1 MISSYEEDIFIS
13 VVSVEGLKSL
23 DEPNTFLMYLAII
36 AFPATLVLLIGEARF
51 FKFSHKPFISVLFL
65 CLSIVKTLK
74 RRQSLR
80 LNSIRRRR
88 STKRHNVDS
97 LSNGVVRERPKE
109 EENTC
114 VSIISSGVVNVSFD
128 DIEDMNMIDSG
139 SVATVSDDEEGTN
152 KAVVGEIV
160 TSEKIVSIKRSVS
173 FKDEL
178 LENRNEQ
185 NLSL

>member
-1 MISSYEEDIFIS
+1 M
-13 VVSVEGLKSL
+13 
-23 DEPNTFLMYLAII
+23 
-36 AFPATLVLLIGEARF
+36 
-51 FKFSHKPFISVLFL
+51 
-65 CLSIVKTLK
+65 
-74 RRQSLR
+74 
-80 LNSIRRRR
+80 
-88 STKRHNVDS
+88 
-97 LSNGVVRERPKE
+97 
-109 EENTC
+109 
-114 VSIISSGVVNVSFD
+114 VNVSFD

-160 TSEKIVSIKRSVS
+160 TFEKIVSIKRSVS

>member
-1 MISSYEEDIFIS
+1 M
-13 VVSVEGLKSL
+13 
-23 DEPNTFLMYLAII
+23 
-36 AFPATLVLLIGEARF
+36 
-51 FKFSHKPFISVLFL
+51 
-65 CLSIVKTLK
+65 
-74 RRQSLR
+74 
-80 LNSIRRRR
+80 
-88 STKRHNVDS
+88 
-97 LSNGVVRERPKE
+97 SNGVVRERPKE

-160 TSEKIVSIKRSVS
+160 TFEKIVSIKRSVS